1 MKYKLLL
8 LSILLPLH
16 IFACKCAYTPT
27 IKNSFDEAPFVF
39 IGEIYDV
46 VEVPNGYKTAQD
58 ILSKVKITTI
68 YKSNNYNDFYN
79 QNATLFHSPIN
90 SCDVAFP
97 EKGKYLIFAYIDEN
111 NGLLYSSHCF
121 VQKRWDQLTAE
132 ELKELQKL
140 SNEYQ
145 IQLKKQDTSTITIAE
160 LIEENFE
167 TNNQAIKLLKK
178 ELSIVNIENERLRII
193 VYSLIAVIIIFSIT
207 ILFLRRKVNR
217 QKK

>member
-1 MKYKLLL
+1 MKYKLFL

-16 IFACKCAYTPT
+16 IFACKCAYTPA
-27 IKNSFDEAPFVF
+27 IKNSFDEASFVF

-79 QNATLFHSPIN
+79 ENATLFHSPNN
-90 SCDVAFP
+90 SCDVAFS

-121 VQKRWDQLTAE
+121 VQKRWDQVTSE

-140 SNEYQ
+140 STDYQ
-145 IQLKKQDTSTITIAE
+145 RALTKPNTSTEIVEIIDTS
-160 LIEENFE
+160 FE
-167 TNNQAIKLLKK
+167 VTNPVIKKLKK
-178 ELSIVNIENERLRII
+178 ELSDLTIENERLKMI
-193 VYSLIAVIIIFSIT
+193 VYSLGATLLLLII
-207 ILFLRRKVNR
+207 ILFLRRKVNLL
-217 QKK
+217 KNK